1 MTQSSP
7 TARRVLLTGAKADHA
22 GRFGV
27 APGNLGRERA
37 DQGGHNAACCIG
49 CKHGRVVALC
59 ACRLRDL
66 VGGKSRNHADR
77 GLRAC
82 QRNREIEQP
91 LNPGARG
98 DKCAHA
104 RGRGQ

>member
-1 MTQSSP
+1 MASGDLREAIDGAVEV
-7 TARRVLLTGAKADHA
+7 ARDQVDGVAQLKRERGVEGVLLAGAKPDHA
-22 GRFGV
+22 GGFGV

-37 DQGGHNAACCIG
+37 DQRGHNAARCIG

-82 QRNREIEQP
+82 
-91 LNPGARG
+91 
-98 DKCAHA
+98 
-104 RGRGQ
+104 